1 MKFLRKIFSTC
12 FLIFSFSLFYFVFYK
27 DQIIWSG
34 QKNNFL
40 IYYIVSIIL
49 IFFSILTFFINKKI
63 KDYLII
69 ISISIITS
77 FYTIEFYLTSKE
89 KTNGIFHT
97 LSIQNQNLKKNLYK
111 KKTGKDYDTRTKI
124 EIYKDLKKL
133 DEDVKLSTSSDLYED
148 KIHTLSG
155 ISNVKTILCNENGY
169 YSIYK
174 SDRYGFNNPDNEWD
188 QKSIEFLLVGDS
200 FTVGACVNRPYD
212 IGSML
217 RKISEKSVLNLAYTG
232 NAPLKEYA
240 TLKEYLGTNVKKIL
254 WFYYEGNDLADLK
267 NEMNSKILMNYLERS
282 KYSQNL
288 KKRQKEINYYSTKK
302 IEEVLRGHENRDGKI
317 FNYYRFFKLTMLRS
331 FLLNYYNFN
340 KEFRMIMRSAK
351 DLAIENNSKLYFIY
365 LPEYSRYDENIKNIK
380 SYKTVKKIVN
390 ELGISFIDI
399 HEKLFLKANN
409 PLDFFPFG
417 LPGHYNQKGYKKIA
431 EIVYKETIN

>member
-1 MKFLRKIFSTC
+1 M
-12 FLIFSFSLFYFVFYK
+12 
-27 DQIIWSG
+27 
-34 QKNNFL
+34 
-40 IYYIVSIIL
+40 
-49 IFFSILTFFINKKI
+49 
-63 KDYLII
+63 
-69 ISISIITS
+69 
-77 FYTIEFYLTSKE
+77 
-89 KTNGIFHT
+89 
-97 LSIQNQNLKKNLYK
+97 
-111 KKTGKDYDTRTKI
+111 
-124 EIYKDLKKL
+124 
-133 DEDVKLSTSSDLYED
+133 
-148 KIHTLSG
+148 
-155 ISNVKTILCNENGY
+155 KTIFCNENGY

-188 QKSIEFLLVGDS
+188 QKSIEFLLIGDS
-200 FTVGACVNRPYD
+200 FTHGACVNRPYD

-232 NAPLKEYA
+232 NASLKEYA

-254 WFYYEGNDLADLK
+254 WFYYEGNDLVDLK

-288 KKRQKEINYYSTKK
+288 KKRQKEINYYSTKE
-302 IEEVLRGHENRDGKI
+302 IEEVLREHENRNGKN

-340 KEFRMIMRSAK
+340 KEFRKIMRSAK

-417 LPGHYNQKGYKKIA
+417 LPGHYNKKGYKKIA